1 VTKVIVLLWMRI
13 LVVAAVMVVVVL
25 VAVMHHTRIYVGVL
39 YGACLRELM
48 ILSAFLSENVA
59 LSL

>member
-1 VTKVIVLLWMRI
+1 
-13 LVVAAVMVVVVL
+13 VMVVVVL